1 MKFTNLALRLKSE
14 LDELRPISSE
24 LELKIMQQFRLDWNF
39 HSNHIEGNTL
49 TFGETKALILFN
61 ITAQGKPLKDHLEIT
76 GHNQVL
82 KTIEDLVKTDYPLT
96 ENFIR
101 ELHTILLKSSYEVDA
116 ITPDGQPSK
125 KKIEIGRY
133 KTTPNHVITKTGEIF
148 RFASPEETPAKMHDL
163 LDWYSKKLITPD
175 LNPIFL
181 AAEFHYSFIRIHPF
195 DDGNGRIARI
205 LMNFILMKYGF
216 PPVIIRTE
224 DKINYFSALQQVD
237 SDTSKIEIFIEYIA
251 ENLVKSL
258 ELMINGAKGNIN
270 EEQDTINKEIL
281 ILEEKLKALKSKN
294 IN

>member
-1 MKFTNLALRLKSE
+1 MKFTNLALQLKSE

-224 DKINYFSALQQVD
+224 YKINYFSALQQVD

-258 ELMINGAKGNIN
+258 ELMINGAKGNII

>member
-82 KTIEDLVKTDYPLT
+82 KTIEDLVKTDFPLT

-148 RFASPEETPAKMHDL
+148 RFASPEETPSKMHDL

-258 ELMINGAKGNIN
+258 ELMINGAKGNII

-281 ILEEKLKALKSKN
+281 FLEEKLKALKSKN

>member
-1 MKFTNLALRLKSE
+1 MKFTNLALKLKSE

-82 KTIEDLVKTDYPLT
+82 KTIEDLVKTDFPLT

-195 DDGNGRIARI
+195 DDGNRRIARI

-258 ELMINGAKGNIN
+258 ELMINGAKGNII

>member
-82 KTIEDLVKTDYPLT
+82 KTIEDLVKTDFPLT

-258 ELMINGAKGNIN
+258 ELMINGAKGNII

-281 ILEEKLKALKSKN
+281 FLEEKLKALKSKN